1 MNMKKHILFLM
12 LCIWSGITVSAQDTR
27 QYFQEIRFGA
37 GIRRP
42 VRQTSGW
49 GSSEI
54 LSLSYAHYNQSGI
67 GIRTGVEFMP
77 ENMDVDS
84 YFGVPV
90 ALSFRT
96 RTYSVKE
103 SVMIG
108 LESAAYGAV
117 RDAYYGHEP
126 SVSSVLGDFLLGLFN
141 KMDFY
146 VGLTPGYI
154 AGTNDT
160 RHRSYSGDWIT
171 EGKMEVLNRFSLTA
185 DAGFSMSVRIWRFN
199 LGFVPA
205 VHYYLTKNYLEV
217 SQTAPVVSDTGVSST
232 RTETPVRFQFSVL
245 GALSFSF

>member
-1 MNMKKHILFLM
+1 MKRLSLLLALYL
-12 LCIWSGITVSAQDTR
+12 LCSVVVSAQDKP

-54 LSLSYAHYNQSGI
+54 LSLSYAHYNLSGI

-77 ENMDVDS
+77 QNMDVDS

-96 RTYSVKE
+96 RAYGIKE
-103 SVMIG
+103 SLMIG

-160 RHRSYSGDWIT
+160 RHISYSGDWVN
-171 EGKMEVLNRFSLTA
+171 ERKVEVQNRFSLTA

-217 SQTAPVVSDTGVSST
+217 INSAPVVSDTGVSSS
-232 RTETPVRFQFSVL
+232 RTETPVRFQFSVQ
-245 GALSFSF
+245 GAVSFSF